1 MFENDLNAKFK
12 NVLAKRYQCG
22 KQLGKNKRCGASV
35 QQNVEREREKNVQN
49 IKHPHTDAVMLQDVG
64 ATLLM
69 GTLRYIFVKAN
80 AWAAEKGCVNPKDS
94 GKIIHT
100 LSAPLF
106 VAFWPPFSTA
116 FGARFF
122 AASVSLT
129 NACHLC
135 VAGSGGD
142 KSLAFAVSRSGDSKE
157 ALEVPFFM

>member
-1 MFENDLNAKFK
+1 
-12 NVLAKRYQCG
+12 
-22 KQLGKNKRCGASV
+22 
-35 QQNVEREREKNVQN
+35 
-49 IKHPHTDAVMLQDVG
+49 
-64 ATLLM
+64 M

-157 ALEVPFFM
+157 ALGGPFLHVIILFASKVLAWRDSPVGVIAPSECHGRQ